1 MMPVE
6 AMKLGAVVY
15 LVLSIILDIILI
27 VLSVIAVSIES
38 DGKDLLKLIFTIAKL
53 IMYVILLNLVLLV

>member
-15 LVLSIILDIILI
+15 LVLSIILDTILI

-38 DGKDLLKLIFTIAKL
+38 DGKDLLKLISTIAKL